1 MVVPS
6 VAVIVDLVDSRLID
20 DRAAAQARILA
31 GFERVDAA
39 VDHVQPL
46 RATTADEFQAVYA
59 SIPDALEAT
68 LLARLSLP
76 AGLDCRF
83 GIAEGHVVTVG
94 EGTTGDIQDG
104 SGWWLARAAIDEAH
118 RRENSRTPSLR
129 SWFRNDVTGA
139 PIEPVINAYLLSRDH
154 IVGAMTE
161 RTRRLTLGLLLGQ
174 LQGDL
179 AAAEGITQSA
189 VSQALRR
196 SGGATLA
203 AAIDELRKVL
213 P

>member
-1 MVVPS
+1 MSHSS

-20 DRAAAQARILA
+20 DRTRAQAQILE
-31 GFERVDAA
+31 GFGRVDAA
-39 VDHVQPL
+39 VEHVQSL
-46 RATTADEFQAVYA
+46 RATTADEFQAVYP

-76 AGLDCRF
+76 DGIDCRF
-83 GIAEGHVVTVG
+83 GIAEGDIVTVG
-94 EGTTGDIQDG
+94 AGAVSDIQDG

-118 RRENSRTPSLR
+118 RRENARTPSLR
-129 SWFRNDVTGA
+129 SWFRTDGTA
-139 PIEPVINAYLLSRDH
+139 AHMEPVINAYLLSRDH

-179 AAAEGITQSA
+179 AKAEGITQSA

-213 P
+213 R